1 MKPFLSS
8 LSEIEERLASAQ
20 YSGLIRLKQISEKR
34 QFIEER
40 ISEVTR
46 ALKNAEL
53 NLKEFKESNR
63 RVERSPSLKLD
74 ESRLEREVS
83 LQTTLYMTLKSQF
96 ENVKIEEKIKTSDD
110 GKGIL
115 ITNDAIEQISSLLK
129 NQTDK
134 KVLRVGVR
142 SGGCS
147 GMSYT
152 MDFIGGDEINADDKV
167 YDYSLSAEQTFKVIC
182 DPKSLLYIYGM
193 QLDFSKDL
201 IGGGF
206 NFVNPNASQTCG
218 CGSSFAV

>member
-1 MKPFLSS
+1 M
-8 LSEIEERLASAQ
+8 
-20 YSGLIRLKQISEKR
+20 
-34 QFIEER
+34 
-40 ISEVTR
+40 
-46 ALKNAEL
+46 
-53 NLKEFKESNR
+53 
-63 RVERSPSLKLD
+63 
-74 ESRLEREVS
+74 
-83 LQTTLYMTLKSQF
+83 

-134 KVLRVGVR
+134 KALRVGVR

-152 MDFIGGDEINADDKV
+152 MDFIGGDEIKSDDKV
-167 YDYSLSAEQTFKVIC
+167 YDYSLSSEQSFKVIC

>member
-1 MKPFLSS
+1 MENLEVKQ
-8 LSEIEERLASAQ
+8 EI
-20 YSGLIRLKQISEKR
+20 
-34 QFIEER
+34 
-40 ISEVTR
+40 
-46 ALKNAEL
+46 KN
-53 NLKEFKESNR
+53 
-63 RVERSPSLKLD
+63 
-74 ESRLEREVS
+74 
-83 LQTTLYMTLKSQF
+83 
-96 ENVKIEEKIKTSDD
+96 SDD

-115 ITNDAIEQISSLLK
+115 ITNDAMEQISNLLK
-129 NQTDK
+129 GQSDK

-152 MDFIGGDEINADDKV
+152 MDFIRDNEINSDDKV
-167 YDYSLSAEQTFKVIC
+167 YDYSLNVDQNFQVVC

-193 QLDFSKDL
+193 QLDFSKEL

>member
-1 MKPFLSS
+1 M
-8 LSEIEERLASAQ
+8 
-20 YSGLIRLKQISEKR
+20 
-34 QFIEER
+34 
-40 ISEVTR
+40 
-46 ALKNAEL
+46 
-53 NLKEFKESNR
+53 
-63 RVERSPSLKLD
+63 
-74 ESRLEREVS
+74 
-83 LQTTLYMTLKSQF
+83 
-96 ENVKIEEKIKTSDD
+96 ENVKLEERIKTSDD

-134 KVLRVGVR
+134 KALRVGVR

-152 MDFIGGDEINADDKV
+152 MDFIGGDEINSDDKV
-167 YDYSLSAEQTFKVIC
+167 YDYSLSSEQSFKVIC

>member
-1 MKPFLSS
+1 M
-8 LSEIEERLASAQ
+8 
-20 YSGLIRLKQISEKR
+20 
-34 QFIEER
+34 
-40 ISEVTR
+40 
-46 ALKNAEL
+46 
-53 NLKEFKESNR
+53 
-63 RVERSPSLKLD
+63 
-74 ESRLEREVS
+74 
-83 LQTTLYMTLKSQF
+83 
-96 ENVKIEEKIKTSDD
+96 ENVKIQEKIKTSDD

-129 NQTDK
+129 SQTDK
-134 KVLRVGVR
+134 KALRVGVR

-152 MDFIGGDEINADDKV
+152 MDFIGGDEINLDDKV
-167 YDYSLSAEQTFKVIC
+167 YDYSLSSEQTFQVIC

>member
-1 MKPFLSS
+1 M
-8 LSEIEERLASAQ
+8 
-20 YSGLIRLKQISEKR
+20 
-34 QFIEER
+34 
-40 ISEVTR
+40 
-46 ALKNAEL
+46 
-53 NLKEFKESNR
+53 
-63 RVERSPSLKLD
+63 
-74 ESRLEREVS
+74 
-83 LQTTLYMTLKSQF
+83 

-115 ITNDAIEQISSLLK
+115 ITNDAIEQISFLLK
-129 NQTDK
+129 SQTDK
-134 KVLRVGVR
+134 KALRVGVR

-167 YDYSLSAEQTFKVIC
+167 YDYSLSSEQTFKVIC

>member
-1 MKPFLSS
+1 M
-8 LSEIEERLASAQ
+8 
-20 YSGLIRLKQISEKR
+20 
-34 QFIEER
+34 
-40 ISEVTR
+40 
-46 ALKNAEL
+46 
-53 NLKEFKESNR
+53 
-63 RVERSPSLKLD
+63 
-74 ESRLEREVS
+74 
-83 LQTTLYMTLKSQF
+83 

-134 KVLRVGVR
+134 NALRVGVR

-152 MDFIGGDEINADDKV
+152 MDFVGGDEINSDDKV
-167 YDYSLSAEQTFKVIC
+167 YDYSLSSEQTFKVIC

>member
-1 MKPFLSS
+1 MCVF
-8 LSEIEERLASAQ
+8 
-20 YSGLIRLKQISEKR
+20 
-34 QFIEER
+34 
-40 ISEVTR
+40 
-46 ALKNAEL
+46 
-53 NLKEFKESNR
+53 
-63 RVERSPSLKLD
+63 
-74 ESRLEREVS
+74 
-83 LQTTLYMTLKSQF
+83 M

-134 KVLRVGVR
+134 KALRVGVR

-152 MDFIGGDEINADDKV
+152 MDFIDGDEINADDKV
-167 YDYSLSAEQTFKVIC
+167 YDYSLSSHQSFKVVC

>member
-1 MKPFLSS
+1 M
-8 LSEIEERLASAQ
+8 
-20 YSGLIRLKQISEKR
+20 
-34 QFIEER
+34 
-40 ISEVTR
+40 
-46 ALKNAEL
+46 
-53 NLKEFKESNR
+53 
-63 RVERSPSLKLD
+63 
-74 ESRLEREVS
+74 
-83 LQTTLYMTLKSQF
+83 

-129 NQTDK
+129 NQTNK
-134 KVLRVGVR
+134 KALRVGVR

-152 MDFIGGDEINADDKV
+152 MDFISGDEINEDDKV
-167 YDYSLSAEQTFKVIC
+167 YDYSLNSEQTFKVVC